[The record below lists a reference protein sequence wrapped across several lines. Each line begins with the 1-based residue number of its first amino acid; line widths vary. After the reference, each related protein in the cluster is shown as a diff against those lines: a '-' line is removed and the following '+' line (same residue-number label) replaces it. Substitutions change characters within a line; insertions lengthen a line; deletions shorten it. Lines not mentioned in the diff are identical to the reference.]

1 MHKPKHESY
10 PRARDRFNDHDP
22 YYFRGRRTVPNMRS
36 LLQNTEKEDL
46 TSLELPQS
54 EKRVNG
60 QDNDITSSLAANQS
74 PKCHIDKWKNNIL
87 PSKPAQ
93 TLNSKIKNK
102 VSATSSP
109 SSASS
114 SSSSSS
120 SLSPPP
126 QPSPS
131 KPQENIQEKRDMGS
145 SKASS
150 QDGNQDLTIGGQKLL
165 EAPPSKGPLPPN
177 NTLPSLIP
185 TASKGSSQIRPF
197 IPQIILRPPPQKQQ
211 QHRQLKLKKGSS
223 FSSSSSHDEDSLLSW
238 EREYLSQIKQTPK
251 PKKSSKEDPP
261 APWGQD
267 IPHPILPKPSP
278 DKGIKIFHPETLPN
292 DFNLPICEAWL
303 QSLTDGNIRFPYGR
317 IHHPP
322 PSSVDTPFGLTI
334 KISIPSDKYYVFHC
348 HDLIEFA
355 TIWLKEFHKVQNKYL
370 PQLQPMNALKPG
382 TFTASEPMFY
392 GVHDPNP
399 TKGERDFISPYVR
412 GVWTGERVEYN
423 RATFLSKMF
432 EECPSTEGKVNMAVM
447 ICLMTIY
454 SRKEVTVITSL
465 GQLVEKS
472 RESLF
477 VLEGWV
483 GRCLSDSGYSRLVTI
498 TDDFFKYV
506 YMRFR
511 RLHKIS
517 PMYEYTS
524 IENQHEG
531 LKPLARVILRRDS
544 KEDVLGRKT
553 PIHWKRMRSD
563 DYLLLLK
570 KCIIEGERNDARREQ
585 IRQST
590 KSNATAA
597 TDSSQAASSKWD
609 STASTK
615 VEDAEL
621 SCCTIFPTGKVDITK
636 ELHDDHPHE
645 DQLLWFLLTLYAP
658 TFHTHLTPLLAAP
671 QNAILTT
678 PNITTGIHDL
688 KAWLDPYNDSED
700 EKEDQK
706 SPPPTEN
713 PHFEK
718 IFRKKKE
725 TKPITPLQTDATY
738 KLYCQCFEAHLA
750 EGCYPVPTY
759 GWEMYPHL
767 VYFKAR
773 EGIPLPS
780 LEIINLHRAIA
791 IAATESGAWGAGDE
805 ILAAEEK
812 KWHQCCKTYEPHYCL
827 ISSMKFPERE
837 EWKE

>member
-10 PRARDRFNDHDP
+10 PRARDRDRDRFNDHDP
-22 YYFRGRRTVPNMRS
+22 YYFRGRRTVPNMQS
-36 LLQNTEKEDL
+36 LLQNTEKKEL
-46 TSLELPQS
+46 TSPHQS
-54 EKRVNG
+54 DKRVND
-60 QDNDITSSLAANQS
+60 QDNDITSSLAANQF
-74 PKCHIDKWKNNIL
+74 PKRHMDKRKKNIP

-93 TLNSKIKNK
+93 TLDSNIENKI
-102 VSATSSP
+102 SATSSP
-109 SSASS
+109 SPL
-114 SSSSSS
+114 
-120 SLSPPP
+120 LSPPL
-126 QPSPS
+126 QSSPS
-131 KPQENIQEKRDMGS
+131 KPQENTQENTQEKHDMGS

-165 EAPPSKGPLPPN
+165 EAPPSEGPLPPK

-185 TASKGSSQIRPF
+185 TASKGTSQIRPF

-211 QHRQLKLKKGSS
+211 QHRQLKLKNRSS
-223 FSSSSSHDEDSLLSW
+223 SSSSSHDEGSLLSC
-238 EREYLSQIKQTPK
+238 EREYLSQTKQPPK
-251 PKKSSKEDPP
+251 PKKSNKEDPP

-267 IPHPILPKPSP
+267 IPYPILPKPSP
-278 DKGIKIFHPETLPN
+278 DEGIKIFHSETLPN
-292 DFNLPICEAWL
+292 DFNFPICEAWL
-303 QSLTDGNIRFPYGR
+303 QCLTDGNIRFPYGR

-322 PSSVDTPFGLTI
+322 PSSVDTPFGLII

-370 PQLQPMNALKPG
+370 PQLQSMNALKPG
-382 TFTASEPMFY
+382 NFTVSEPMFY

-432 EECPSTEGKVNMAVM
+432 EECPSTEGKVNMAVI

-477 VLEGWV
+477 VPEGWV
-483 GRCLSDSGYSRLVTI
+483 GRCLSDSGYSRLVTM
-498 TDDFFKYV
+498 TDDFFRYV

-517 PMYEYTS
+517 PIYEYKS
-524 IENQHEG
+524 IEKQHEG
-531 LKPLARVILRRDS
+531 LKPLARVILRRDG

-590 KSNATAA
+590 KSNATSA
-597 TDSSQAASSKWD
+597 TDNSQAASKWD

-621 SCCTIFPTGKVDITK
+621 SCCTIFPMGKVDITK
-636 ELHDDHPHE
+636 ELHDDYPHE
-645 DQLLWFLLTLYAP
+645 DQLLWFLLTLYHP
-658 TFHTHLTPLLAAP
+658 TFHTHLAPLLTGP

-678 PNITTGIHDL
+678 PNITTGIHDF
-688 KAWLDPYNDSED
+688 KAWLDPYTDSED

-706 SPPPTEN
+706 SPPATEN

-718 IFRKKKE
+718 IFQKKKE
-725 TKPITPLQTDATY
+725 TEPTTPLQTDATY

-780 LEIINLHRAIA
+780 PEIINLHRAIA

>member
-10 PRARDRFNDHDP
+10 PRTRDRDRFNDHDP
-22 YYFRGRRTVPNMRS
+22 YYFRGRRTVPNMQS
-36 LLQNTEKEDL
+36 LLQNTEKEEL

-54 EKRVNG
+54 EKRVND

-74 PKCHIDKWKNNIL
+74 PKRHIDKWKNNIL

-93 TLNSKIKNK
+93 TLDSNIENK
-102 VSATSSP
+102 KEGEFDPPVPCTRDKP
-109 SSASS
+109 SN
-114 SSSSSS
+114 
-120 SLSPPP
+120 P
-126 QPSPS
+126 
-131 KPQENIQEKRDMGS
+131 D
-145 SKASS
+145 
-150 QDGNQDLTIGGQKLL
+150 DTILK
-165 EAPPSKGPLPPN
+165 PSKGPLPPK

-223 FSSSSSHDEDSLLSW
+223 SSSSSHDEDSLLSC

-278 DKGIKIFHPETLPN
+278 DKGIKIFHSETLPN

-382 TFTASEPMFY
+382 NFTASEPMFY

-477 VLEGWV
+477 VPEGWV
-483 GRCLSDSGYSRLVTI
+483 GRFLSDSGYSRLVTI
-498 TDDFFKYV
+498 TDGFFKYV

-645 DQLLWFLLTLYAP
+645 DQLLWFLLTLYTP

-706 SPPPTEN
+706 SPSPTEN

-780 LEIINLHRAIA
+780 PEIINLHRAIA